1 MDKGRDAD
9 VVVVGAGGAGVAAA
23 IDAHDAGASVII
35 VDSHHEPG
43 GATAISGGGCCM
55 VGTAF
60 QREKGIEDNPNLAFS
75 DWVHFGQGSA
85 DEQWARFYIE
95 HSAHDLYEWLTAM
108 GVVWDSFNHQEGNT
122 VPRWHHPVGNGKA
135 IFEAMQTA
143 ARARGID
150 QWLMGTEAI
159 ALLEDDERVTGVR
172 VRDRKTGEERDL
184 TAGAVVMASG
194 GFMSNVEMVYQYRP
208 DLRHHRILGGSHVE
222 ATGRGHKLV
231 TEAGGTLTHMG
242 DVWMYAYATP
252 DYRDPEGERGL
263 VVRGLPDYVWVN
275 AQGQRFHNEGLSGG
289 ASATPA
295 VLAQDPAYCW
305 AIIDQTGRET
315 VEISDPYYRDG
326 LIKHWDR
333 IDDLFQKSP
342 NIKES
347 GTLRGL
353 ALETGMPGAALE
365 ETITRYNA
373 YIDEG
378 LQRDPDFGRPLQG
391 RKKVEQAPFYA
402 LQFFPLSR
410 KSFGGVKT
418 DLRCQVMDS
427 HFQPIEGLFGAGE
440 LAGMAGGHIN
450 GKAGLEGTM
459 LGPAL
464 FSGRVAGSWAANAA
478 GFGPGF
484 VGTPLR

>member
-1 MDKGRDAD
+1 
-9 VVVVGAGGAGVAAA
+9 
-23 IDAHDAGASVII
+23 
-35 VDSHHEPG
+35 
-43 GATAISGGGCCM
+43 
-55 VGTAF
+55 
-60 QREKGIEDNPNLAFS
+60 
-75 DWVHFGQGSA
+75 
-85 DEQWARFYIE
+85 
-95 HSAHDLYEWLTAM
+95 
-108 GVVWDSFNHQEGNT
+108 
-122 VPRWHHPVGNGKA
+122 
-135 IFEAMQTA
+135 
-143 ARARGID
+143 
-150 QWLMGTEAI
+150 
-159 ALLEDDERVTGVR
+159 
-172 VRDRKTGEERDL
+172 
-184 TAGAVVMASG
+184 
-194 GFMSNVEMVYQYRP
+194 MSNVEMVYQYRP